1 MNLSHT
7 FILTKKN
14 IRRTPYQAL
23 AASMVMFLTFLALST
38 FLILGVGLQQI
49 LRFYESKPQVI
60 AFFKDNTT
68 ASDVKA
74 ISEALNQTGKITKLK
89 YVSKEDALQI
99 YKERN
104 KNDPRLL
111 ELVTASFLPTSLEIS
126 TNSPSDLQPIVEII
140 KKEPVVDDV
149 LFPQDV
155 VEQLTQTTK
164 LIRITGASVVG
175 FLMIFSI
182 LIIIMITG
190 FKIRI
195 KRQEIETMKLLGASN
210 GFIRAPFLME
220 GIFYAVFGAFL
231 AWLLSYASFW
241 YFEPFI
247 KNYLGESAKVVL
259 PVSPFFMFEALG
271 AEVLLA
277 FFIGSFGSFWAVR
290 RYLHLE

>member
-1 MNLSHT
+1 MSPSNYYNA
-7 FILTKKN
+7 TKRN
-14 IRRTPYQAL
+14 IRRTPYQAM
-23 AASMVMFLTFLALST
+23 AASMIMFLTFLALSL
-38 FLILGVGLQQI
+38 FLILGVGLQQV
-49 LRFYESKPQVI
+49 LRFYESKPQII

-68 ASDVKA
+68 ETDIKA
-74 ISEALNQTGKITKLK
+74 ISEALNQTGKVTNMK
-89 YVSKEDALQI
+89 YVSKEDAFRI

-126 TNSPSDLQPIVEII
+126 TNSPSDLQPIVEIV

-164 LIRITGASVVG
+164 LIRVVGASVVG
-175 FLMIFSI
+175 FLMAFSI

-210 GFIRAPFLME
+210 GFVRAPFIME
-220 GIFYAVFGAFL
+220 GIFYAALGAFL
-231 AWLLSYASFW
+231 AWVLSYLQLW

-247 KNYLGESAKVVL
+247 KTYLGESAKVVL
-259 PVSPFFMFEALG
+259 PVSPVFMLG
-271 AEVLLA
+271 VLGIEMLLA
-277 FFIGSFGSFWAVR
+277 VLIGSFGSFWAVR